1 MVYNINIRTSVLK
14 YYSGVN
20 KLKVLALPI
29 EVVSYTDNKGAIKP
43 IRFRMQI
50 NDDPMEVIKV
60 DKIIC
65 KDTENLAG
73 NVMIVYKC
81 QSLIDNVLRQFELKY
96 ELNTCRWMLYKI

>member
-1 MVYNINIRTSVLK
+1 M
-14 YYSGVN
+14 
-20 KLKVLALPI
+20 KVLALPI

-43 IRFRMQI
+43 IRFRVQVK
-50 NDDPMEVIKV
+50 DEPMKVIKV
-60 DKIIC
+60 DKVIY
-65 KDTENLAG
+65 KETEKLAG